1 MGRAERRAAEKTA
14 KANLKMLQGL
24 PVDRF
29 ARWLGSYQQAAYQD
43 GFEDGVES
51 NTLAIMRYLHDDFG
65 FGNTRFQRLIE
76 CAKKDVKLMRE
87 GYITPKEV
95 KDGLA
100 AEGADCLKQLQMKGE
115 PDPLREWVPVSV
127 TLPPDE
133 DRVLCC
139 TQNKKGAK
147 NLVIGYYMKGEWRV
161 GMNSNVIAWRFLP
174 PAYEAKEVDKS
185 EHK

>member
-14 KANLKMLQGL
+14 KANLKMLQNL
-24 PVDRF
+24 PVERF
-29 ARWLGSYQQAAYQD
+29 AGWLGKYQQTAYND

-100 AEGADCLKQLQMKGE
+100 AEGCDCLKQLQMKGE
-115 PDPLREWVPVSV
+115 PDPLREWVPVDV
-127 TLPPDE
+127 TLPPD
-133 DRVLCC
+133 DDKVLCC

-147 NLVIGYYMKGEWRV
+147 NLVIGYYMDGMWRV
-161 GMNSNVIAWRFLP
+161 GMNSNVVAWRFLP
-174 PAYEAKEVDKS
+174 PAYGEVVKS
-185 EHK
+185 EVK

>member
-1 MGRAERRAAEKTA
+1 MGRAERRAAEKQG
-14 KANLKMLQGL
+14 KANLKMLQNL

-29 ARWLGSYQQAAYQD
+29 AGWLGKYQQAAYND
-43 GFEDGVES
+43 GFEDGVEC
-51 NTLAIMRYLHDDFG
+51 NNMAIMRYLHDAFG
-65 FGNTRFQRLIE
+65 WGNTRFSRLIE
-76 CAKKDVKLMRE
+76 YAKKDVKLMKE

-100 AEGADCLKQLQMKGE
+100 AEGCDCLKQLQMKGE
-115 PDPLREWVPVSV
+115 PDPLREWVPVDV

-139 TQNKKGAK
+139 TVTKKGVK
-147 NLVIGYYMKGEWRV
+147 NLVLGFYLKGEWHV

-174 PAYEAKEVDKS
+174 PAYGEVVKS
-185 EHK
+185 DVK